1 MFKRLN
7 YFLKRYFGFSKREA
21 KGFIWTMPVL
31 MVLYFIPILYNRL
44 VSRPPDFPS
53 EFLLLVEKQ
62 KIEEEKK
69 VLEHEEQNDSDS
81 PVKEKESAVEKV
93 LVVQQVNVP
102 VTKIPF
108 VEADSIT
115 LQVVPGIGKV
125 LAGRIIKFRE
135 AIGGIHRQD
144 QLLDVY
150 GLEAEVLERIFEHF
164 IFEPHIF
171 RKLNP
176 NILSPSELAGHPY
189 ISYGQAKVMVA
200 YREQHG
206 AYADAESL
214 LKIKIFSPEW
224 VERLAPYLVFDQ

>member
-1 MFKRLN
+1 MVKRLN

-21 KGFIWTMPVL
+21 KGFIWTMPIL
-31 MVLYFIPILYNRL
+31 MLLYFVPILYSRL
-44 VSRPPDFPS
+44 VSHPSDFPS
-53 EFLLLVEKQ
+53 ELLLLVENQ
-62 KIEEEKK
+62 KVEEDKT
-69 VLEHEEQNDSDS
+69 VPEHEAQNDSDS
-81 PVKEKESAVEKV
+81 LVKEESPAKKV
-93 LVVQQVNVP
+93 LVVRQAKVQ

-108 VEADSIT
+108 AEADSVT

-135 AIGGIHRQD
+135 AIGGIHHRD

-171 RKLNP
+171 RKMNP
-176 NILSPSELAGHPY
+176 NLLSPNELAVHPY

-206 AYADAESL
+206 AYEDAEAL